1 MILNDRG
8 EMGFN
13 EAIISMMAVSIV
25 LSLFL
30 VFVATTSISAY
41 DPMDGF
47 NPDSLEVNVKD
58 EVTVSESYMFS
69 CLGIMDIYGLTVIV
83 TVPHFHDDS
92 VRFDIGKQSDLFY
105 SQTYIRILDYD
116 NGRAVPVIIEVI
128 AYA

>member
-47 NPDSLEVNVKD
+47 NPDSLELDAKD
-58 EVTVSESYMFS
+58 GITVSESYMFS
-69 CLGIMDIYGLTVIV
+69 CLGIMDICGLTVIV
-83 TVPHFHDDS
+83 TIPHFHDDS

-116 NGRAVPVIIEVI
+116 NGRAVPAIIEVI